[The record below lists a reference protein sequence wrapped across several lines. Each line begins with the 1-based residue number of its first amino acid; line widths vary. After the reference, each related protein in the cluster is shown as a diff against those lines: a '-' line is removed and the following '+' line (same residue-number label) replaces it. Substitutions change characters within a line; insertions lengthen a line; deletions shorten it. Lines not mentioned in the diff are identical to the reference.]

1 MNTALQLIHASKY
14 KEFPDTLLTLELCRS
29 FARLEGRK
37 VGESLRKCA
46 KALSGKVN
54 NRNLQGTLR
63 TMSLSLFPESEITR
77 IRGCLGKMEAA
88 LTREVRDVI
97 LTEDNLKELAE
108 SAA

>member
-1 MNTALQLIHASKY
+1 MNTAKLIIQNSKFA
-14 KEFPDTLLTLELCRS
+14 EFPDTLLTLELCRS

-46 KALSGKVN
+46 KELSGKVS
-54 NRNLQGTLR
+54 NRNLQGTLH

-77 IRGCLGKMEAA
+77 IRCCIGKMESA
-88 LTREVRDVI
+88 LNREVRELV
-97 LTEDNLKELAE
+97 LTEDNLREIAE